1 MNRTRRKAVS
11 SRRSCFRNNGQ
22 RTSRMLRLLMEQ
34 LESRRVLATVTVNA
48 NSDIND
54 GDTSSIAAL
63 INAPG
68 VDGLISLR
76 EAILAANNTLNV
88 DGPDADANADPDQ
101 IHFNIPGGGVQSIT
115 TNSDLP
121 VITEAVI
128 VDGYTQPGA
137 SPNTKQIGSD
147 AVLMVEVFSS
157 NTSLGLQL
165 GGSGGSTIRG
175 LVANRLFNAIVVASD
190 NNVIEGN
197 FIGIAPDGATSRANF
212 NNGIW
217 VKAGSNNLIGG
228 MTPAARNVVSGVGG
242 TGAHVRIGKLF
253 FTDVSVAS
261 TTVRGNYIGTNA
273 AGTSSM
279 GTPTK
284 YGVYVTEGIDTIIG
298 GNDAD
303 DGLEDG
309 VVGARNVISGNTDGI
324 YVQPVDGA
332 AWITDGMTIQGNFVG
347 VDATGT
353 TAVANEGAGISAV
366 ETLNNDRFQIGGTQ
380 PGAGN
385 VISGNRDNGF
395 EGGARRMA
403 FEGNLVGTDV
413 TGMRSLGNGVIGQ
426 EMLGTNSNGVY
437 IGLKVASP
445 INPTYQITVGGTSP
459 ASRNIISGS
468 AANGIAVGTSS
479 ELATVSIQ
487 GNYIG
492 TAIDGVTPLPNQLA
506 GVVTNTRLIVGGT
519 IPEAANV
526 IAFNRGGGV
535 NVPWFFSGVFKEF
548 AGVSILG
555 NSIYSNGPNPPQ
567 PFNAAG
573 LGIDLG
579 VAGVLLND
587 TNESDPDANRIS
599 AEGQNYP
606 VITSATT
613 TVASG
618 PTTITGTLNSK
629 PNASYRIEFFSS
641 VAADPTGFGEGQTYL
656 GFTNVVTDSTGNA
669 SFSYT
674 PSVSVP
680 AGRYITSTATNSNGS
695 TSEFSQVRQIP
706 GPPLTLSI
714 SDVTQVEGNSG
725 SSNFAFNVTLSGNP
739 ISNVTVRASTGTG
752 PTNSA
757 FTVEDYSE
765 VSNLLLTFVPGGP
778 LTQTVLVPVFGDN
791 SAELNETFVVNLSSP
806 IGATLLDGQ
815 GLGTILNDDPL
826 PTLTIQAAPVLEG
839 NFLSDNKRISFTI
852 SLSTALSV
860 GYGGRIAT
868 SSITATEGVD
878 FFSGDSQTFFI
889 PAGQTQTQVNITLI
903 GDTIVEPD
911 EQFLFEAIAGIPGLI
926 TNGNGR
932 AAFTATI
939 LNDDGSP
946 NQAPVINSNGGG
958 DSASVNVPENSTTVT
973 TVTAIDP
980 DAGATLTYSINGGAD
995 AGRFTINP
1003 TSGLLAFLTPPN
1015 FESPTDSDANNSYL
1029 VTVQASDGSLS
1040 DLQTLTVTVTNVN
1053 EAPVITS
1060 NGGGDTASVNLP
1072 ENTTAV
1078 TTVTAT
1084 DPDAG
1089 ATLTYSINGG
1099 ADAGRFTINPTS
1111 GLLAFLTPPN
1121 FESPTDSDAN
1131 NSYLVTVQASDGS
1144 LSDLQTLTVT
1154 VTNVNEAPVIT
1165 SNGGGDTASVSI
1177 PENTTAVT
1185 TVTATDPDAG
1195 ATLTYSING
1204 GADAGRFTINPTSGL
1219 LAFLTPPNFESPTDS
1234 DANNSYL
1241 VTVQASDG
1249 SLSDLQTL
1257 TVTVTNVNE
1266 APVITSNG
1274 GGDTA
1279 SVNLPE
1285 NTTAVTT
1292 VTATDPDAGATL
1304 TYSINGGADAGRF
1317 TINPTSGLL
1326 AFLTPPNFE
1335 SPTDSDANN
1344 SYLVVVQ
1351 ASDGSLS
1358 DLQTLTVT
1366 VTNVNEAPT
1375 IISNGGGDSA
1385 SVSVPE
1391 NTTAVTTVNATD
1403 SDAGTTF
1410 TYSINGGA
1418 DAARF
1423 TINPTSGLL
1432 AFLTPPNFEAPTD
1445 SDANN
1450 SYLVVV
1456 QASDGSLSDSQTL
1469 TVTVTNVNEAPVIT
1483 SNGGGD
1489 TASVSVPENTTA
1501 VTTVTATD
1509 PDAGAT
1515 LTYSINGG
1523 ADAGRFTINP
1533 TSGLLAFL
1541 TPPNFESPTDSDAN
1555 NSYLVTV
1562 QASDGSLSDLQT
1574 LTVTV
1579 TNVNEA
1585 PVITSNGG
1593 GDTASVSVPENTTA
1607 VTTVTATD
1615 PDAGATLTYSIN
1627 GGVDAGRFTINPTS
1641 GLLAFL
1647 TPPNFQSP
1655 TDSDANNSYLVVV
1668 QASDGSLSDLQTLT
1682 VTVTNANEAPA
1693 ITSNGGGDA
1702 ASVSLPENT
1711 TAVTTVTA
1719 TDPDAGATLTYSIN
1733 GGADAG
1739 RFTINPTSGLLAFLT
1754 PPNFES
1760 PTDSDANNTYIVV
1773 VQASDGSL
1781 SDLQTLTVTVTN
1793 VNEAPVITSN
1803 GGGDTASVSL
1813 PENTTAVTTVTAT
1826 DPDAG
1831 TTLTYSINGGADA
1844 GRFTINPTSGL
1855 LAFLTPPNFESPTDS
1870 DANNSYLV
1878 VVQASDGSLSDLQTL
1893 TVTVTNVNEAPVIT
1907 SNGGGDTASVSL
1919 PENTTAVTT
1928 VTATDPDAGTTLTYS
1943 INGGADAGRFTIN
1956 PTSGLLAFLTPPDF
1970 ESPTDSD
1977 ANNTYIVVVQAS
1989 DGSLSDLQT
1998 LSVSVTDLSENAL
2011 TIAGN
2016 VYLDTTG
2023 NGKSVDDSLWPQS
2036 SPVTLKLYQDVN
2048 GDGVYQTADTLLT
2061 STTSGVGGAY
2071 SFSVP
2076 AVGKYI
2082 VKEVVPAGYVRTF
2095 PVLNDY
2101 AAITVT
2107 STSTGSADWYNAR
2120 TCETCINISNVSY
2133 VIDHGGVLTTVSD
2146 LRGKTRE
2153 GDKVTVNFNVDRS
2166 EQFTLVSYVAPGP
2179 TFDANAASQQTVFSY
2194 DTGILGVGRHSLT
2207 VTIPKSF
2214 YQIDFVCGAFI
2225 SQFGPSGSNI
2235 FYSAQNRLISADN
2248 GGVNAPGNPAID
2260 LSLSTT
2266 VSNSAPLI
2274 NDNVVIT
2281 VTVTNAAGWSPA
2293 PSVSV
2298 KNVLPS
2304 GLALS
2309 AVSTSQGAFNS
2320 STGIWSLGTPLASGS
2335 SASLMLTVTVMTAG
2349 DKLNSAEV
2357 IAAGAPDIDSSP
2369 NNDGSLSTPRNE
2381 DDDDNVLIRPQLW
2394 TKFFVVDDTYSGTT
2408 RERTFEYAADGTS
2421 VENYALASN
2430 NTAPRGAA
2438 TTAAGNRVWV
2448 IDSNKWV
2455 SVYNASGVLQGSWL
2469 ATGLA
2474 TNATLEGIATN
2485 GVDIWIVDAL
2495 QDRVFRYAGAA
2506 SRLSGSQA
2514 AASSFGLNSANKNPK
2529 DIVASSTHLWV
2540 VDDGNTD
2547 QVFKYSM
2554 TGMLAGSWTIANCGG
2569 SPTGIT
2575 LDPANVNHLWIVDK
2589 YTDRVY
2595 QFTGAASRI
2604 SGSQSPA
2611 ASFLLPRGN
2620 RNPEGIA
2627 DPPPT
2632 SGSTESLDTELAHA
2646 LLKDGS
2652 DSLDA
2657 HFVASD
2663 FASTVGVSRSNP
2675 SAANVSLRK
2684 AEVPQRDFEAAF
2696 LAAIEEFDSF
2706 IKKQSK
2712 AQWTKVN
2719 IQPAQRGFL

>member
-1 MNRTRRKAVS
+1 M
-11 SRRSCFRNNGQ
+11 
-22 RTSRMLRLLMEQ
+22 
-34 LESRRVLATVTVNA
+34 
-48 NSDIND
+48 
-54 GDTSSIAAL
+54 
-63 INAPG
+63 
-68 VDGLISLR
+68 
-76 EAILAANNTLNV
+76 
-88 DGPDADANADPDQ
+88 
-101 IHFNIPGGGVQSIT
+101 
-115 TNSDLP
+115 
-121 VITEAVI
+121 
-128 VDGYTQPGA
+128 
-137 SPNTKQIGSD
+137 
-147 AVLMVEVFSS
+147 
-157 NTSLGLQL
+157 
-165 GGSGGSTIRG
+165 
-175 LVANRLFNAIVVASD
+175 
-190 NNVIEGN
+190 
-197 FIGIAPDGATSRANF
+197 
-212 NNGIW
+212 
-217 VKAGSNNLIGG
+217 
-228 MTPAARNVVSGVGG
+228 
-242 TGAHVRIGKLF
+242 
-253 FTDVSVAS
+253 
-261 TTVRGNYIGTNA
+261 
-273 AGTSSM
+273 
-279 GTPTK
+279 
-284 YGVYVTEGIDTIIG
+284 
-298 GNDAD
+298 
-303 DGLEDG
+303 
-309 VVGARNVISGNTDGI
+309 
-324 YVQPVDGA
+324 
-332 AWITDGMTIQGNFVG
+332 
-347 VDATGT
+347 
-353 TAVANEGAGISAV
+353 
-366 ETLNNDRFQIGGTQ
+366 
-380 PGAGN
+380 
-385 VISGNRDNGF
+385 
-395 EGGARRMA
+395 
-403 FEGNLVGTDV
+403 
-413 TGMRSLGNGVIGQ
+413 
-426 EMLGTNSNGVY
+426 
-437 IGLKVASP
+437 
-445 INPTYQITVGGTSP
+445 
-459 ASRNIISGS
+459 
-468 AANGIAVGTSS
+468 
-479 ELATVSIQ
+479 
-487 GNYIG
+487 
-492 TAIDGVTPLPNQLA
+492 
-506 GVVTNTRLIVGGT
+506 
-519 IPEAANV
+519 
-526 IAFNRGGGV
+526 
-535 NVPWFFSGVFKEF
+535 
-548 AGVSILG
+548 
-555 NSIYSNGPNPPQ
+555 
-567 PFNAAG
+567 
-573 LGIDLG
+573 
-579 VAGVLLND
+579 
-587 TNESDPDANRIS
+587 
-599 AEGQNYP
+599 
-606 VITSATT
+606 
-613 TVASG
+613 
-618 PTTITGTLNSK
+618 
-629 PNASYRIEFFSS
+629 
-641 VAADPTGFGEGQTYL
+641 
-656 GFTNVVTDSTGNA
+656 
-669 SFSYT
+669 
-674 PSVSVP
+674 
-680 AGRYITSTATNSNGS
+680 
-695 TSEFSQVRQIP
+695 
-706 GPPLTLSI
+706 
-714 SDVTQVEGNSG
+714 
-725 SSNFAFNVTLSGNP
+725 
-739 ISNVTVRASTGTG
+739 
-752 PTNSA
+752 
-757 FTVEDYSE
+757 
-765 VSNLLLTFVPGGP
+765 
-778 LTQTVLVPVFGDN
+778 
-791 SAELNETFVVNLSSP
+791 
-806 IGATLLDGQ
+806 
-815 GLGTILNDDPL
+815 
-826 PTLTIQAAPVLEG
+826 
-839 NFLSDNKRISFTI
+839 
-852 SLSTALSV
+852 
-860 GYGGRIAT
+860 
-868 SSITATEGVD
+868 
-878 FFSGDSQTFFI
+878 
-889 PAGQTQTQVNITLI
+889 
-903 GDTIVEPD
+903 
-911 EQFLFEAIAGIPGLI
+911 
-926 TNGNGR
+926 
-932 AAFTATI
+932 
-939 LNDDGSP
+939 
-946 NQAPVINSNGGG
+946 
-958 DSASVNVPENSTTVT
+958 
-973 TVTAIDP
+973 
-980 DAGATLTYSINGGAD
+980 
-995 AGRFTINP
+995 
-1003 TSGLLAFLTPPN
+1003 
-1015 FESPTDSDANNSYL
+1015 
-1029 VTVQASDGSLS
+1029 
-1040 DLQTLTVTVTNVN
+1040 
-1053 EAPVITS
+1053 
-1060 NGGGDTASVNLP
+1060 
-1072 ENTTAV
+1072 
-1078 TTVTAT
+1078 
-1084 DPDAG
+1084 
-1089 ATLTYSINGG
+1089 
-1099 ADAGRFTINPTS
+1099 
-1111 GLLAFLTPPN
+1111 
-1121 FESPTDSDAN
+1121 
-1131 NSYLVTVQASDGS
+1131 
-1144 LSDLQTLTVT
+1144 
-1154 VTNVNEAPVIT
+1154 
-1165 SNGGGDTASVSI
+1165 
-1177 PENTTAVT
+1177 
-1185 TVTATDPDAG
+1185 
-1195 ATLTYSING
+1195 
-1204 GADAGRFTINPTSGL
+1204 
-1219 LAFLTPPNFESPTDS
+1219 
-1234 DANNSYL
+1234 
-1241 VTVQASDG
+1241 
-1249 SLSDLQTL
+1249 
-1257 TVTVTNVNE
+1257 
-1266 APVITSNG
+1266 
-1274 GGDTA
+1274 
-1279 SVNLPE
+1279 
-1285 NTTAVTT
+1285 
-1292 VTATDPDAGATL
+1292 
-1304 TYSINGGADAGRF
+1304 
-1317 TINPTSGLL
+1317 
-1326 AFLTPPNFE
+1326 
-1335 SPTDSDANN
+1335 
-1344 SYLVVVQ
+1344 
-1351 ASDGSLS
+1351 
-1358 DLQTLTVT
+1358 
-1366 VTNVNEAPT
+1366 
-1375 IISNGGGDSA
+1375 
-1385 SVSVPE
+1385 
-1391 NTTAVTTVNATD
+1391 
-1403 SDAGTTF
+1403 
-1410 TYSINGGA
+1410 
-1418 DAARF
+1418 
-1423 TINPTSGLL
+1423 
-1432 AFLTPPNFEAPTD
+1432 
-1445 SDANN
+1445 
-1450 SYLVVV
+1450 
-1456 QASDGSLSDSQTL
+1456 
-1469 TVTVTNVNEAPVIT
+1469 
-1483 SNGGGD
+1483 
-1489 TASVSVPENTTA
+1489 
-1501 VTTVTATD
+1501 
-1509 PDAGAT
+1509 
-1515 LTYSINGG
+1515 
-1523 ADAGRFTINP
+1523 
-1533 TSGLLAFL
+1533 
-1541 TPPNFESPTDSDAN
+1541 
-1555 NSYLVTV
+1555 
-1562 QASDGSLSDLQT
+1562 
-1574 LTVTV
+1574 
-1579 TNVNEA
+1579 
-1585 PVITSNGG
+1585 
-1593 GDTASVSVPENTTA
+1593 
-1607 VTTVTATD
+1607 
-1615 PDAGATLTYSIN
+1615 
-1627 GGVDAGRFTINPTS
+1627 
-1641 GLLAFL
+1641 
-1647 TPPNFQSP
+1647 
-1655 TDSDANNSYLVVV
+1655 
-1668 QASDGSLSDLQTLT
+1668 
-1682 VTVTNANEAPA
+1682 
-1693 ITSNGGGDA
+1693 
-1702 ASVSLPENT
+1702 
-1711 TAVTTVTA
+1711 
-1719 TDPDAGATLTYSIN
+1719 
-1733 GGADAG
+1733 
-1739 RFTINPTSGLLAFLT
+1739 
-1754 PPNFES
+1754 
-1760 PTDSDANNTYIVV
+1760 
-1773 VQASDGSL
+1773 
-1781 SDLQTLTVTVTN
+1781 
-1793 VNEAPVITSN
+1793 
-1803 GGGDTASVSL
+1803 
-1813 PENTTAVTTVTAT
+1813 
-1826 DPDAG
+1826 
-1831 TTLTYSINGGADA
+1831 
-1844 GRFTINPTSGL
+1844 
-1855 LAFLTPPNFESPTDS
+1855 TPPNFESPTDS

-2408 RERTFEYAADGTS
+2408 RERTFEYAADGTN